1 MSKDWTKE
9 YSTCFS
15 GKRHCFHNGFRV
27 FISNLKTTFPPGDHS
42 HDEYEFICFKN
53 NDIIT
58 FCNGKNIPVKKGY
71 FFPFN
76 SLDAHGQAKSAVVD
90 SFLCLLF
97 APEIIE
103 NAAKEISFKTQAEIQ
118 AQLKKRLP

>member
-58 FCNGKNIPVKKGY
+58 FYNGKNIPVKKGY
-71 FFPFN
+71 FPFN
-76 SLDAHGQAKSAVVD
+76 SRDAHGQAKSAVVD